1 MTEFKRGKKDG
12 QIARLTDED
21 MKRIEIQS
29 QKVINYQRFIDTSMC
44 QIPDSPY
51 KLSIVSGRTDVPA
64 FINAGLFEVAIVY
77 KNRWRNDL
85 NMPFP
90 ATRVIDYALD
100 FDGVADI
107 IKKFKKSPEKLWKK
121 ADDGY

>member
-21 MKRIEIQS
+21 YKRIEIQS
-29 QKVINYQRFIDTSMC
+29 QKVINYHRFIDTSMC

-77 KNRWRNDL
+77 KDSWDI
-85 NMPFP
+85 
-90 ATRVIDYALD
+90 RVIDYSLD
-100 FDGVADI
+100 FDGVVDI

>member
-1 MTEFKRGKKDG
+1 MTEFEE
-12 QIARLTDED
+12 ARELVKMGVLTDDD
-21 MKRIEIQS
+21 MKRIKIQS
-29 QKVINYQRFIDTSMC
+29 TDINNYHRFIDTSMC

-51 KLSIVSGRTDVPA
+51 RLSIVSGRTDVPA

>member
-29 QKVINYQRFIDTSMC
+29 QKVINYHRFIDTSMC

-90 ATRVIDYALD
+90 VTRVIDHSLD